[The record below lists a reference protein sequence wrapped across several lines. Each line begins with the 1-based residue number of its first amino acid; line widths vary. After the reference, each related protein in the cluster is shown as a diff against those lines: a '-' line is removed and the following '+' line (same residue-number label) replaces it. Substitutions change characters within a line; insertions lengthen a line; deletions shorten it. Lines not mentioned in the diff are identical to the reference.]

1 MNHEQRPT
9 SAPSWPTAT
18 KRRRMQPN
26 GQLASLGVC
35 APETYVLGDSD
46 PATTPIEF
54 LAPELTTGIHPTP
67 PIRGL
72 PPAQSSIPSRTG
84 SQPLPTATPSPT
96 SRTPLPISISTTP
109 HTPTP
114 PRRSSSTRPRLPKST
129 LPRPHAGP
137 PRVSFL
143 RLSAASTT
151 ATSSRPGSTTA
162 SRTSSAI
169 TRAPCSA
176 EPTARTG
183 HALPQ
188 LRTTGT
194 PG

>member
-1 MNHEQRPT
+1 MSKDPPQLPASPRQQSVEEC
-9 SAPSWPTAT
+9 S
-18 KRRRMQPN
+18 PN

-35 APETYVLGDSD
+35 APETYVLGDSY

-72 PPAQSSIPSRTG
+72 PPAHSSIPSRTG

-96 SRTPLPISISTTP
+96 SRTPLPTSASTTP
-109 HTPTP
+109 YTPTP
-114 PRRSSSTRPRLPKST
+114 PRRSRSTRPRPPKSP

-143 RLSAASTT
+143 WLSAASTT

-176 EPTARTG
+176 APTARTG

>member
-72 PPAQSSIPSRTG
+72 PPAQSSIPSRTRC
-84 SQPLPTATPSPT
+84 QPQRL
-96 SRTPLPISISTTP
+96 
-109 HTPTP
+109 
-114 PRRSSSTRPRLPKST
+114 RPRLAHLYPSQSQQRHILRRRQGDQVQPGLGCPNQHCLGHT
-129 LPRPHAGP
+129 LVLQGSRSSGYQRPPQRRRHQG
-137 PRVSFL
+137 L
-143 RLSAASTT
+143 
-151 ATSSRPGSTTA
+151 
-162 SRTSSAI
+162 
-169 TRAPCSA
+169 
-176 EPTARTG
+176 ARQR
-183 HALPQ
+183 HHV
-188 LRTTGT
+188 RRRR
-194 PG
+194 

>member
-1 MNHEQRPT
+1 VNHEQRPT

-18 KRRRMQPN
+18 KRRRMRPN

-114 PRRSSSTRPRLPKST
+114 PRRSSSTRPRRPNQHCLGHT
-129 LPRPHAGP
+129 LVPQGSRSSGYQRPPQRRRHQG
-137 PRVSFL
+137 L
-143 RLSAASTT
+143 
-151 ATSSRPGSTTA
+151 
-162 SRTSSAI
+162 
-169 TRAPCSA
+169 
-176 EPTARTG
+176 ARQR
-183 HALPQ
+183 HHV
-188 LRTTGT
+188 RRRR
-194 PG
+194 